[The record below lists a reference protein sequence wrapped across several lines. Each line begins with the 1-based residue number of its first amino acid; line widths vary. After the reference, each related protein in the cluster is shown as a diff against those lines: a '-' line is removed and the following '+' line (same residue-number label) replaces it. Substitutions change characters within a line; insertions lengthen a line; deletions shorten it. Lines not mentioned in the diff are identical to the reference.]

1 MDRVLF
7 YFIERGW
14 SILFKNKYWHRL
26 CAITICAASLLAPTS
41 VSAKKLT
48 LLYIPLDDRPVCL
61 DYVQQTMEAADCKII
76 LPPVKYIASHDRN
89 GNPEK
94 ITEWLQ
100 TKAPKAD
107 AAVIS
112 TDSLLYGGLVA
123 SRTHHISRPQLN
135 QRLQV
140 VRNLS
145 KMLPLR
151 IYAFSTIMRT
161 PKASKGRVE
170 PAYYATL
177 GPSIFAYSELLDK
190 KDQGKLT
197 SKDREKLAALEKEL
211 PPAQLK
217 DWLDRRKLNQAINV
231 ELTRIARQGKFHYL
245 AIGKDDNAT
254 LSATHMEARQLSMIT
269 FEVPATTLQIV
280 DGVDQLGLL
289 LLVRAYN
296 EVQGLAPRIYP
307 LYSPGVGP
315 GTLPQFSDARLQDSV
330 PQQITA
336 AGAQVAP
343 TAASADLILALN
355 TPPDGVVKD
364 STADEN
370 QYFASAANKKYVAQ
384 LKQLLHEGSTPV
396 SLADISYSNGGDNG
410 FMQLLARSTDLG
422 QLAAYNGW
430 NTADNAVG
438 YAIAQGLLAPYMQ
451 DAARLRLLRQR
462 LIDDWYYQSNARRK
476 ISDEL
481 EKHDREDMKYELL
494 QAQKPVLD
502 FVTKQCQRM
511 AKQYALTKDTQFK
524 LSFPWDRLFEVE
536 VELKK

>member
-1 MDRVLF
+1 M
-7 YFIERGW
+7 
-14 SILFKNKYWHRL
+14 SILFKNKYWQRL
-26 CAITICAASLLAPTS
+26 LVVTACAASLLTAAPAA
-41 VSAKKLT
+41 AKQLKM
-48 LLYIPLDDRPVCL
+48 LYIPLDNRPVCQ
-61 DYVQQTMEAADCKII
+61 DYVQQTMEAVDCKII
-76 LPPVKYIASHDRN
+76 MPPEKYIASHEHE

-123 SRTHHISRPQLN
+123 SRTHHISRQQLN

-140 VRNLS
+140 LRNLS
-145 KMLPLR
+145 SVLPIR

-161 PKASKGRVE
+161 PKASKGGVE
-170 PAYYATL
+170 PAYYSTW
-177 GPSIFAYSELLDK
+177 GPKIFAYSELLDK
-190 KDQGKLT
+190 RDLGKLT
-197 SKDREKLAALEKEL
+197 AKDKLQLKAIEKEL
-211 PPAQLK
+211 PQEYRE
-217 DWLDRRKLNQAINV
+217 DWLSRRKLNHAINV

-254 LSATHMEARQLSMIT
+254 LSATHMEARQLSLTT
-269 FEVPATTLQIV
+269 FEVPATTLQIL

-296 EVQGLAPRIYP
+296 EVQDLTPSVYP

-355 TPPDGVVKD
+355 TPPDGLVKD

-370 QYFASAANKKYVAQ
+370 QYFASAANKRYVAQ

-462 LIDDWYYQSNARRK
+462 LIDDWYYQSNARRR

>member
-1 MDRVLF
+1 M
-7 YFIERGW
+7 
-14 SILFKNKYWHRL
+14 FKNKYWQRL
-26 CAITICAASLLAPTS
+26 FAITVCVASLLTASTAA
-41 VSAKKLT
+41 AKQLT
-48 LLYIPLDDRPVCL
+48 FIYIPLDNRPVCQN
-61 DYVQQTMEAADCKII
+61 YVCQTMEAVGCKII
-76 LPPVKYIASHDRN
+76 LPPEKYISSHEHE

-123 SRTHHISRPQLN
+123 SRTHHISRQQLN
-135 QRLQV
+135 KRLQV
-140 VRNLS
+140 LRNLS
-145 KMLPLR
+145 TVLPIR

-161 PKASKGRVE
+161 PRASQGRVE
-170 PAYYATL
+170 PYYYSTW
-177 GPSIFAYSELLDK
+177 GPTIFAYSELLDK
-190 KDQGKLT
+190 ADLGKLT
-197 SKDREKLAALEKEL
+197 AADKLRLQAIEKEL
-211 PPAQLK
+211 PEEYRE
-217 DWLDRRKLNQAINV
+217 DWLTRRKLNQAINV

-254 LSATHMEARQLSMIT
+254 LSATHMEARQISLTT
-269 FEVPATTLQIV
+269 FEVPATTLQIL

-296 EVQGLAPRIYP
+296 EAQSLAPSIYP
-307 LYSPGVGP
+307 LYSPGVGA

-330 PQQITA
+330 PQQIIA
-336 AGAQVAP
+336 AGAKVAAKS
-343 TAASADLILALN
+343 TAADLVLALN
-355 TPPDGVVKD
+355 TPPDGIVKD

-370 QYFASAANKKYVAQ
+370 QFYASAANKKFIAQ
-384 LKQLLHEGSTPV
+384 LSQLLQGRTPV
-396 SLADISYSNGGDNG
+396 SLADISYSNGSDNG
-410 FMQLLARSTDLG
+410 FMHFLARSTDLG

-451 DAARLRLLRQR
+451 PRERQRLLQLR

-481 EKHDREDMKYELL
+481 EKHDREAMKYELL
-494 QAQKPVLD
+494 QAEKPVLEY
-502 FVTKQCQRM
+502 VTKQCQRM
-511 AKQYALTKDTQFK
+511 AKQYAITKNTQFT
-524 LSFPWDRLFEVE
+524 LSFPWNRLFEVD
-536 VELKK
+536 VSLKK

>member
-14 SILFKNKYWHRL
+14 SILFNNKYWHRL

-94 ITEWLQ
+94 ITEWLA

-330 PQQITA
+330 PQQIVA
-336 AGAQVAP
+336 AGARLAP
-343 TAASADLILALN
+343 SAQQADLVLALN

-364 STADEN
+364 STADDN
-370 QYFASAANKKYVAQ
+370 QFFASPANKKFVGT
-384 LKQLLHEGSTPV
+384 LEQLLRANTPV
-396 SLADISYSNGGDNG
+396 SLADISYSNGADNG
-410 FMQLLARSTDLG
+410 FMDLLARSPAASR
-422 QLAAYNGW
+422 LAAYNGW

-438 YAIAQGLLAPYMQ
+438 YAIAQGLLAPAM
-451 DAARLRLLRQR
+451 DGAHRSRLLRQR

-476 ISDEL
+476 VSNEL
-481 EKHDREDMKYELL
+481 DKHNREEMKYELL
-494 QAQKPVLD
+494 QAQQPVLD
-502 FVTKQCQRM
+502 FVTKDCQRM
-511 AKQYALTKDTQFK
+511 AKRYAWTKGSQFE
-524 LSFPWDRLFEVE
+524 LSFPWDRLFEVN
-536 VELKK
+536 VEMKK

>member
-190 KDQGKLT
+190 KDQGK
-197 SKDREKLAALEKEL
+197 
-211 PPAQLK
+211 
-217 DWLDRRKLNQAINV
+217 
-231 ELTRIARQGKFHYL
+231 FHYL

-254 LSATHMEARQLSMIT
+254 LSATHMEARQLNMIT

-296 EVQGLAPRIYP
+296 EV
-307 LYSPGVGP
+307 
-315 GTLPQFSDARLQDSV
+315 
-330 PQQITA
+330 
-336 AGAQVAP
+336 
-343 TAASADLILALN
+343 
-355 TPPDGVVKD
+355 
-364 STADEN
+364 
-370 QYFASAANKKYVAQ
+370 
-384 LKQLLHEGSTPV
+384 
-396 SLADISYSNGGDNG
+396 
-410 FMQLLARSTDLG
+410 
-422 QLAAYNGW
+422 
-430 NTADNAVG
+430 
-438 YAIAQGLLAPYMQ
+438 
-451 DAARLRLLRQR
+451 
-462 LIDDWYYQSNARRK
+462 
-476 ISDEL
+476 
-481 EKHDREDMKYELL
+481 
-494 QAQKPVLD
+494 
-502 FVTKQCQRM
+502 
-511 AKQYALTKDTQFK
+511 
-524 LSFPWDRLFEVE
+524 
-536 VELKK
+536 

>member
-1 MDRVLF
+1 MIDGHGDDIFRYGGGAVRINFSTNIWQNADHSGLLRHLAEAGDIF
-7 YFIERGW
+7 SNYPEPEPR
-14 SILFKNKYWHRL
+14 SVE
-26 CAITICAASLLAPTS
+26 SLLAAEAGVGAGNVIVTNGATEAVYLLAQLTAPGPSAVVVPTFRE
-41 VSAKKLT
+41 
-48 LLYIPLDDRPVCL
+48 Y
-61 DYVQQTMEAADCKII
+61 Q
-76 LPPVKYIASHDRN
+76 
-89 GNPEK
+89 
-94 ITEWLQ
+94 
-100 TKAPKAD
+100 D
-107 AAVIS
+107 ACRVFGHKVLF
-112 TDSLLYGGLVA
+112 TDSLSQLPPGCRTVWLCNPNNPTGTALDAREIAEA
-123 SRTHHISRPQLN
+123 SKEHPDKLFVLDQAYADYSAKEALAGVETVSLENMVSLHSLTKRFAIPG
-135 QRLQV
+135 
-140 VRNLS
+140 
-145 KMLPLR
+145 LR
-151 IYAFSTIMRT
+151 IGYAVGSE
-161 PKASKGRVE
+161 RVI
-170 PAYYATL
+170 
-177 GPSIFAYSELLDK
+177 S
-190 KDQGKLT
+190 
-197 SKDREKLAALEKEL
+197 AL
-211 PPAQLK
+211 
-217 DWLDRRKLNQAINV
+217 RRLRMPWSVNAVAI
-231 ELTRIARQGKFHYL
+231 
-245 AIGKDDNAT
+245 
-254 LSATHMEARQLSMIT
+254 
-269 FEVPATTLQIV
+269 EV
-280 DGVDQLGLL
+280 
-289 LLVRAYN
+289 
-296 EVQGLAPRIYP
+296 
-307 LYSPGVGP
+307 
-315 GTLPQFSDARLQDSV
+315 PQFSDARLQDSV

-355 TPPDGVVKD
+355 TPPDGLVKD

-370 QYFASAANKKYVAQ
+370 QYFASAANKRYVAQ

-438 YAIAQGLLAPYMQ
+438 YAIAQGLLAPYML

-462 LIDDWYYQSNARRK
+462 LIDDWYYQSNARRR